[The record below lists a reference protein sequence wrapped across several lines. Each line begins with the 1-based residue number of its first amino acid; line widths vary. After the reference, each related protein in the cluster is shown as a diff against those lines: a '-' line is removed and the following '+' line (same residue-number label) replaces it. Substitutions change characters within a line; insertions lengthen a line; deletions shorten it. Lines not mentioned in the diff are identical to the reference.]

1 MFCNTSRLID
11 PLMSIECQP
20 MIAPVGSFWYQV
32 VEMYGLAQLGHLI
45 HPKSLSLM
53 ICEVPL

>member
-1 MFCNTSRLID
+1 
-11 PLMSIECQP
+11 MSIECQP